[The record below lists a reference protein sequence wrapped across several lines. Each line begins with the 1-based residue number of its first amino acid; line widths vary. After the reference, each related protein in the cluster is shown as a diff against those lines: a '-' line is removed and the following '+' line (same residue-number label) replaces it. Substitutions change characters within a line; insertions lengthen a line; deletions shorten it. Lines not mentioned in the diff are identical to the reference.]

1 MMRGTATRNHRWL
14 KDPAQQLREPR
25 SRMYRIGLATLFAL
39 GIAVSAVARADDPG
53 SSSGSSA
60 LPGSTT
66 STTLT
71 PATAVV
77 PPPGSAVRAH
87 AIRRS
92 GPLAIDG
99 RLDEATWTAATK
111 YSGFI
116 QRFPKDAAAPTVET
130 RFAVVYDDEAIFVG
144 VWADDPHP
152 ELVRALL
159 TRRDAD
165 APADAITVAFDS
177 YHDRRTAYA
186 FQLNAAGVQ
195 RDMLL
200 FDDSGQ
206 DDTWDA
212 VWTGTVAMTSGGWT
226 AEYRIPLSQLRFA
239 SADQQEWGFQ
249 ILRVIGRT
257 GEQDSWS
264 PWPRSAPQVVSK
276 FGVVDGITHL

>member
-1 MMRGTATRNHRWL
+1 MH
-14 KDPAQQLREPR
+14 
-25 SRMYRIGLATLFAL
+25 RIGLTTLLAL
-39 GIAVSAVARADDPG
+39 GLPRSAVARADEPG
-53 SSSGSSA
+53 SPPSPPLA
-60 LPGSTT
+60 APV
-66 STTLT
+66 T
-71 PATAVV
+71 PAPVLPVAAVV
-77 PPPGSAVRAH
+77 PPPASAVRAR
-87 AIRRS
+87 AVRRS
-92 GPLAIDG
+92 GPIAIDG

-130 RFAVVYDDEAIFVG
+130 RFAVVYDDEAMFVG

-212 VWTGTVAMTSGGWT
+212 VWTGQVAMTSDGWT

-239 SADQQEWGFQ
+239 SIDVQE
-249 ILRVIGRT
+249 
-257 GEQDSWS
+257 
-264 PWPRSAPQVVSK
+264 
-276 FGVVDGITHL
+276 